1 MERCRSLKR
10 DGSPCSLPP
19 VGDSRFCWAHDP
31 NNSEKRKKT
40 ASKAGRVG
48 KPAAELSAL
57 KLKLRQLGEDVLVGK
72 VERATGSVVAQIY
85 GVLLKAFEQERK
97 IREQE
102 EIIQRLE
109 ILEQAE
115 RTTHGGNNRWVR

>member
-19 VGDSRFCWAHDP
+19 VGDSGFCWAHDP

-40 ASKAGRVG
+40 ASKAGKVG
-48 KPAAELSAL
+48 KPAAELSQV
-57 KLKLRQLGEDVLVGK
+57 KLKLRQLGEDVLAGR

-85 GVLLKAFEQERK
+85 GVLLKAFEQERRL
-97 IREQE
+97 REQE
-102 EIIQRLE
+102 ELIQRLE

-115 RTTHGGNNRWVR
+115 RTTHGGNNRWVH